1 MIQLKRS
8 SSGSYELTDKKQVV
22 KLKEKTISLGE
33 YQINTPG
40 EYEQGG
46 VEVIYSQS
54 AALLVWDHLQIAYIF
69 EATKPDAFEKN
80 QFSSTDVLLLSEEIK
95 EISKDQLT
103 MLIDSYDPRAVI
115 ISSQTEIEKSY
126 KENIKPLEQSPIKLS
141 AQALPVEGR
150 DYLILSWAYRSK
162 RLRRYYS
169 TLKA

>member
-69 EATKPDAFEKN
+69 EATKPDAFEKK
-80 QFSSTDVLLLSEEIK
+80 SVLFDRCLTAFRR
-95 EISKDQLT
+95 DQ
-103 MLIDSYDPRAVI
+103 
-115 ISSQTEIEKSY
+115 
-126 KENIKPLEQSPIKLS
+126 
-141 AQALPVEGR
+141 R
-150 DYLILSWAYRSK
+150 DLQRPTNHAN
-162 RLRRYYS
+162 
-169 TLKA
+169 